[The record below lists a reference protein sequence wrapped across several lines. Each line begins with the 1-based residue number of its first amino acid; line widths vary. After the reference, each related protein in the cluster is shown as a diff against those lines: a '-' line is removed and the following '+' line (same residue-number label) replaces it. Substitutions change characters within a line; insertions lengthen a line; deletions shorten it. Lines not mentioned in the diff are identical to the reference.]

1 MRILLI
7 GRGGQIAWE
16 LRRTLACLGEVHAI
30 DRWSTPIA
38 VDLEN
43 SNSIQS
49 AIRSIKPNLIVNA
62 AAYTAVDKAEQA
74 FDLAKQIN
82 GVAPGVIAESA
93 AEIGAGMIHYSTDY
107 VFPGNAKVPYIEN
120 DKTGPINNYGLSKL
134 QGEQAIEQ
142 VGIPHF
148 IIRTAWVYG
157 RRRQNFLLTMLRLL
171 KERQELTVVN
181 DQTGSPTWCRSIAI
195 CSALMIAKCQPDGY
209 FRPEDRSGVY
219 HVSNGE
225 EASWYEFAGA
235 IKDTSRKLGLLPDG
249 SAKIYPVS
257 SADFPTP
264 AKRPSFSLL
273 CNDRL
278 YNLFGFRL
286 CSWRQSLLQCLE
298 DVVTL

>member
-1 MRILLI
+1 MNKRSSRSVFHISSFEP
-7 GRGGQIAWE
+7 RGF
-16 LRRTLACLGEVHAI
+16 I
-30 DRWSTPIA
+30 DRRIR
-38 VDLEN
+38 
-43 SNSIQS
+43 S
-49 AIRSIKPNLIVNA
+49 AIRSIKPSVIVNA
-62 AAYTAVDKAEQA
+62 AAYTAVDKAEQE

-82 GVAPGVIAESA
+82 GVAPGIIAESA

-107 VFPGNAKVPYIEN
+107 VFPGNTRVPYIES
-120 DKTGPINNYGLSKL
+120 DKTGPLSNYGLSKL

-157 RRRQNFLLTMLRLL
+157 LRRQNFLLTMLRLM
-171 KERQELTVVN
+171 KEREELNVVN
-181 DQTGSPTWCRSIAI
+181 DQIGSPTWCRSIAI
-195 CSALMIAKCQPDGY
+195 CSALMIAKCQLDGY

-219 HVSNGE
+219 HMTSGGK
-225 EASWYEFAGA
+225 ASWYEFARE
-235 IKDTSRKLGLLPDG
+235 IKNNAQDLELLHVG
-249 SAKIYPVS
+249 SAKIHPIS

-278 YNLFGFRL
+278 YEVFGFKL
-286 CSWRQSLLQCLE
+286 CSWQQSLLQCLE